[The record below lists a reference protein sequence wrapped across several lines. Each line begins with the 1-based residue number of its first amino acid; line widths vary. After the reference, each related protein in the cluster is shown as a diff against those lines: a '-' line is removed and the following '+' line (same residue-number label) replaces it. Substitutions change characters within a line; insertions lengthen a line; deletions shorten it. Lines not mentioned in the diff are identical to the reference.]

1 MLVCTTCCAFSAFTT
16 SHILGVGVS
25 IFLFFLL
32 VVRTPNTTLLT
43 QSWIAYELLKLII
56 TQEQRHFSRKISM
69 TCDCVI
75 CTNTSDAVDVMTL
88 PCGHSFHS
96 TCIAQW
102 LWHNST
108 CPICRLRDD
117 DSDTSSEANDN
128 EVDSSVVEDATAV
141 RENNQVRSKFLSN
154 ILRRKSTY
162 ADRTLARK
170 SMRLKEIRKT
180 TAELKKTYN
189 EMDARIRTAY
199 AEHKRL
205 EKIDT
210 LRFRQRLST
219 QKKCFDRT
227 MKPLKKQRANIS
239 KRLQRGNQSRQKLI
253 DELLEKGGFNY

>member
-1 MLVCTTCCAFSAFTT
+1 
-16 SHILGVGVS
+16 
-25 IFLFFLL
+25 
-32 VVRTPNTTLLT
+32 
-43 QSWIAYELLKLII
+43 
-56 TQEQRHFSRKISM
+56 M

-75 CTNTSDAVDVMTL
+75 CTNTSDAVDVTTL
-88 PCGHSFHS
+88 PCGHSFHA

-102 LWHNST
+102 LWHNSI
-108 CPICRLRDD
+108 CPICRFGIDND
-117 DSDTSSEANDN
+117 DSDASSEAHDN
-128 EVDSSVVEDATAV
+128 EVDSSVVEYATTAV
-141 RENNQVRSKFLSN
+141 RENNQIRSKFLSN

-170 SMRLKEIRKT
+170 CMRLKEIRKT
-180 TAELKKTYN
+180 TADLKKTYN
-189 EMDARIRTAY
+189 EMNSRIRTAY

-219 QKKCFDRT
+219 QKKCFDRA

-253 DELLEKGGFNY
+253 DELLEKGGFSYQNLWEIIIFTQHLFKNFLK